1 MDSQVVAWLKK
12 KRIEAGLD
20 LQELALLAG
29 SSTAQIS
36 RLETGSMRLTLNF
49 LIVLLWALKIDLDE
63 FTSEFTL
70 PHIVLPDI
78 SQSDKNNSQ
87 ELDDITTRFET
98 LPYTVTVLEFA
109 KAYETA
115 IPDAVALLEEKL
127 ASAIKNGGTKN
138 LSPEN
143 LRHRLRTAILGD
155 DLLPNPPGL
164 TLEMLE
170 HWFEQGGALTLADAG
185 TYLKLTREQKKHSL
199 EALAKLSN
207 MTKSTINRIENAQG
221 DRFLFEDIANL
232 DVALQT
238 NGKILSMYWVVV
250 MRQMGLWLSMKDAQR
265 QPLKK
270 GPISNLADT
279 FIKVTRWSFLY
290 NDPNLP
296 WIEPWIGPV
305 VEADNVL
312 QLFNAYIRGDEYNYL
327 ALARDVQS
335 LIPSQ
340 VHLLDEKEYPTLV
353 TPGWE
358 LGLQVWE
365 EIKKAVGADVFG
377 LRTMS
382 LYRENFN
389 DPDYAAAF
397 RVLLREIMI
406 KDSDFF
412 ERMKIIVAK
421 NKSVQMLD

>member
-20 LQELALLAG
+20 LQELAVLAG

-70 PHIVLPDI
+70 PLIVLPDI
-78 SQSDKNNSQ
+78 SQPDKNNSP

-98 LPYTVTVLEFA
+98 LPYTVTVLEFV

-127 ASAIKNGGTKN
+127 VSAIKNDETKN

-170 HWFEQGGALTLADAG
+170 HWFEQGGALTLADVG
-185 TYLKLTREQKKHSL
+185 IYLKLTREQKKHSL

-238 NGKILSMYWVVV
+238 NGKILSMYWTVV

-290 NDPNLP
+290 DDPNLP

-305 VEADNVL
+305 VKVDNTL
-312 QLFNAYIRGDEYNYL
+312 QLFSAYIRGD
-327 ALARDVQS
+327 
-335 LIPSQ
+335 
-340 VHLLDEKEYPTLV
+340 
-353 TPGWE
+353 
-358 LGLQVWE
+358 
-365 EIKKAVGADVFG
+365 
-377 LRTMS
+377 
-382 LYRENFN
+382 
-389 DPDYAAAF
+389 
-397 RVLLREIMI
+397 
-406 KDSDFF
+406 
-412 ERMKIIVAK
+412 
-421 NKSVQMLD
+421 

>member
-20 LQELALLAG
+20 LQELAVLAG

-70 PHIVLPDI
+70 PLIVLPDI
-78 SQSDKNNSQ
+78 SQPDKNNSP

-98 LPYTVTVLEFA
+98 LPYTVTVLEFV

-127 ASAIKNGGTKN
+127 VSAIKNDETKN

-170 HWFEQGGALTLADAG
+170 HWFEQGGALTLADVG
-185 TYLKLTREQKKHSL
+185 IYLKLTREQKKHSL

-238 NGKILSMYWVVV
+238 NGKILSMYWTVV

-290 NDPNLP
+290 DDPNLP

-305 VEADNVL
+305 VKVDNTL
-312 QLFNAYIRGDEYNYL
+312 QLFSAYIRGDQHDYL
-327 ALARDVQS
+327 RLAEKIRALMPYKVFLIDDGECPRKSANPDV
-335 LIPSQ
+335 
-340 VHLLDEKEYPTLV
+340 
-353 TPGWE
+353 E
-358 LGLQVWE
+358 LGLQILHD
-365 EIKKAVGADVFG
+365 IKQAIGNDVFG
-377 LRTMS
+377 LRVLEM
-382 LYRENFN
+382 YQNNFN
-389 DPDYAAAF
+389 DPDYAAVF
-397 RVLLREIMI
+397 RVWLRELMVT
-406 KDSDFF
+406 DCVFF
-412 ERMKIIVAK
+412 EKMKGFLE
-421 NKSVQMLD
+421 QE